1 MPSTTSAS
9 TAPASIPR
17 KRTFVEELVDD
28 EQAKAYTKK
37 KFVNEVMAR
46 GMSGRGRSKK
56 GGREKGRGGKGRS

>member
-9 TAPASIPR
+9 TAQAAVPR

-28 EQAKAYTKK
+28 EQARAYTKK
-37 KFVNEVMAR
+37 KFVNEVMVR

-56 GGREKGRGGKGRS
+56 GAGKGKGGRVR